1 MRVFIRELE
10 DGSIEEAPEIYK
22 NISNFNKAPSLMK
35 KFGFVERIKGY
46 KKSDGKIKYIEPEKW
61 GCHKTFY
68 TETVQPSSNYEWNSE
83 TESWQIK
90 LEIAKEGKLSEIREA
105 TNSYMKELKKNFS
118 DAEVQTWFR
127 QENGVKLLST
137 DINSEE
143 YDAKWVK
150 ALATARGITLE
161 EQMQRIAYA
170 SNLMNEYAYRL
181 VGYQQSLED
190 KINAATTVEEVQ
202 NIKFEITGGVNHE

>member
-10 DGSIEEAPEIYK
+10 DGSVEEAPEIYK
-22 NISNFNKAPSLMK
+22 NISNFNKSSQLMT

-46 KKSDGKIKYIEPEKW
+46 KKTDGTIKYIEPEKW

-68 TETVQPSSNYEWNSE
+68 TETVQPSTNHEWNSE

-90 LEIAKEGKLSEIREA
+90 LDFAKQEKLSEIREA
-105 TNSYMKELKKNFS
+105 SNSYMKELKKNFS

-127 QENGVKLLST
+127 QENGLKLLSA

-150 ALATARGITLE
+150 ALAATRGITVE
-161 EQMQRIAYA
+161 EQMQRISYS
-170 SNLMNEYAYRL
+170 SNVMNEYAYRL

-190 KINAATTVEEVQ
+190 RINAATTLEELQ
-202 NIKFEITGGVNHE
+202 EIRFDIQG

>member
-10 DGSIEEAPEIYK
+10 DGSVEEAPEIYK
-22 NISNFNKAPSLMK
+22 NISNFNKAPALMTK
-35 KFGFVERIKGY
+35 YGFVERIKGF

-68 TETVQPSSNYEWNSE
+68 TETVQPSTNHEWNSE

-90 LEIAKEGKLSEIREA
+90 LDFAKEEKLSEIREA

-127 QENGVKLLST
+127 QENGLKLLSV

-150 ALATARGITLE
+150 ALAATRGITVE
-161 EQMQRIAYA
+161 EQMQRISYA
-170 SNLMNEYAYRL
+170 SNVMNEYAYRL

-190 KINAATTVEEVQ
+190 KINAATTLEELSE
-202 NIKFEITGGVNHE
+202 IKFKI

>member
-1 MRVFIRELE
+1 MRAFIRELE
-10 DGSIEEAPEIYK
+10 DGSVEEAPEIYK

-46 KKSDGKIKYIEPEKW
+46 KKSDGTIKYIEPEKW
-61 GCHKTFY
+61 GYHKTFY
-68 TETVQPSSNYEWNSE
+68 TETVQPSTNYEWNSE
-83 TESWQIK
+83 TENWQIK
-90 LEIAKEGKLSEIREA
+90 LEFAKEEKLSEIREA
-105 TNSYMKELKKNFS
+105 TNAYMRELKKNFS

-127 QENGVKLLST
+127 QENGLKLLSA

-150 ALATARGITLE
+150 ALAATRGITVE
-161 EQMQRIAYA
+161 EQMQRISYS
-170 SNLMNEYAYRL
+170 SNVMNEYAYRL

-190 KINAATTVEEVQ
+190 KINAATTLEELS
-202 NIKFEITGGVNHE
+202 EINFKI

>member
-1 MRVFIRELE
+1 MRVYIRELE
-10 DGSIEEAPEIYK
+10 DGSVEEAPEIYK
-22 NISNFNKAPSLMK
+22 NISNFNKSSALMT

-46 KKSDGKIKYIEPEKW
+46 KKSDGTIKYIEPEKW

-68 TETVQPSSNYEWNSE
+68 TETVKPSTNHEWNSE

-90 LEIAKEGKLSEIREA
+90 LEIAKQEKLLEIREA
-105 TNSYMKELKKNFS
+105 TNGYMKELKKNFS

-127 QENGVKLLST
+127 QENGLKLLSA

-150 ALATARGITLE
+150 ALAATHGITVE

-190 KINAATTVEEVQ
+190 KINAATSLEEIQ
-202 NIKFEITGGVNHE
+202 EIRFDIQG

>member
-1 MRVFIRELE
+1 MRAFIRELE
-10 DGSIEEAPEIYK
+10 DGSVEEAPEFYK

-46 KKSDGKIKYIEPEKW
+46 KKSDGTIKYIEPEKW
-61 GCHKTFY
+61 GYHKTFY
-68 TETVQPSSNYEWNSE
+68 TETVQPSTNHEWNSE
-83 TESWQIK
+83 TENWQIK
-90 LEIAKEGKLSEIREA
+90 LEFAKEEKLSEIREA
-105 TNSYMKELKKNFS
+105 TNAYMRELKKNFS

-127 QENGVKLLST
+127 QENGLKLLSA

-150 ALATARGITLE
+150 ALAATRGITVE
-161 EQMQRIAYA
+161 EQMQRISYS
-170 SNLMNEYAYRL
+170 SNVMNEYAYRL

-190 KINAATTVEEVQ
+190 KINAATTLEELSEINF
-202 NIKFEITGGVNHE
+202 NI

>member
-10 DGSIEEAPEIYK
+10 DGGVEEAPEIYK

-46 KKSDGKIKYIEPEKW
+46 KKSDGTIKYIEPEKW

-68 TETVQPSSNYEWNSE
+68 TETVQPSTNHEWNSE
-83 TESWQIK
+83 TENWQIK
-90 LEIAKEGKLSEIREA
+90 LEFAKKEKLSEIREA
-105 TNSYMKELKKNFS
+105 TNTYMKELKKNFS

-127 QENGVKLLST
+127 QENGLKLLSA

-150 ALATARGITLE
+150 ALAATRGITVE
-161 EQMQRIAYA
+161 EQMQRISYS
-170 SNLMNEYAYRL
+170 SNVMNEYAYRL

-190 KINAATTVEEVQ
+190 KINAANTLEELME
-202 NIKFEITGGVNHE
+202 IKFKI

>member
-1 MRVFIRELE
+1 MRVFIRELG
-10 DGSIEEAPEIYK
+10 DGSVEEAPEIYE
-22 NISNFNKAPSLMK
+22 NISNFNKAPALMTK
-35 KFGFVERIKGY
+35 YGFVERIKGF

-68 TETVQPSSNYEWNSE
+68 TETVQPSENYEWNSD

-90 LEIAKEGKLSEIREA
+90 LEIAKEEKLSEIREA

-127 QENGVKLLST
+127 QENGLKLLSA

-150 ALATARGITLE
+150 ALAATRGITVE

-190 KINAATTVEEVQ
+190 KTSAATTLEELSE
-202 NIKFEITGGVNHE
+202 IKFEIK

>member
-10 DGSIEEAPEIYK
+10 DGSVEEAPEIYK

-46 KKSDGKIKYIEPEKW
+46 KNSDGKIKYIEPEKW

-68 TETVQPSSNYEWNSE
+68 TETVQPSSNHEWNSE
-83 TESWQIK
+83 TESWQLK

-127 QENGVKLLST
+127 QENGVKLLSA

-170 SNLMNEYAYRL
+170 SNVMNEYAYRL
-181 VGYQQSLED
+181 VGYQQNLED
-190 KINAATTVEEVQ
+190 RINAATTLEEVEII
-202 NIKFEITGGVNHE
+202 NFEL

>member
-10 DGSIEEAPEIYK
+10 DGSVEEAPEIYK

-90 LEIAKEGKLSEIREA
+90 LDIAKEGKLSEIREA

-127 QENGVKLLST
+127 QENGVKLLSA

-170 SNLMNEYAYRL
+170 SNIMNEYAYRL
-181 VGYQQSLED
+181 VGYQQNLED
-190 KINAATTVEEVQ
+190 RINAATTLEEVEI
-202 NIKFEITGGVNHE
+202 IKFEL

>member
-10 DGSIEEAPEIYK
+10 DGSVEEAPEIYK

-68 TETVQPSSNYEWNSE
+68 TETVQPSSNHEWNSE

-105 TNSYMKELKKNFS
+105 SNSYMKELKKNFS

-127 QENGVKLLST
+127 QENGVKLLSA

-170 SNLMNEYAYRL
+170 SNVMNEYAYRL
-181 VGYQQSLED
+181 VGYQQNLED
-190 KINAATTVEEVQ
+190 RINAATTLEEVEII
-202 NIKFEITGGVNHE
+202 NFEL

>member
-10 DGSIEEAPEIYK
+10 DGSIEEAPEIYE
-22 NISNFNKAPSLMK
+22 NISNFNKAPALMTK
-35 KFGFVERIKGY
+35 YGFVERIKGF

-68 TETVQPSSNYEWNSE
+68 TETVQPSTNHEWNSE

-90 LEIAKEGKLSEIREA
+90 LEVAKEEKLSEIREA
-105 TNSYMKELKKNFS
+105 SNSYIKELKKNFS

-127 QENGVKLLST
+127 QENGLKLLSA

-150 ALATARGITLE
+150 ALAATRGITVE

-170 SNLMNEYAYRL
+170 SNVMNEYAYRL
-181 VGYQQSLED
+181 VGYQQNLED
-190 KINAATTVEEVQ
+190 RINAATTVEEVEI
-202 NIKFEITGGVNHE
+202 IKFEL

>member
-10 DGSIEEAPEIYK
+10 DGSIEEAPEIYE
-22 NISNFNKAPSLMK
+22 NISNFNKAPALMTK
-35 KFGFVERIKGY
+35 YGFVERIKGF

-68 TETVQPSSNYEWNSE
+68 TETVQPSTNHEWNSE

-90 LEIAKEGKLSEIREA
+90 LEFAKQEKLSEIREA

-127 QENGVKLLST
+127 QENGLKLLSA

-150 ALATARGITLE
+150 ALAATRGVTVE
-161 EQMQRIAYA
+161 EQMQRISYS
-170 SNLMNEYAYRL
+170 SNVMNEYAYRL
-181 VGYQQSLED
+181 VGYQQNLED
-190 KINAATTVEEVQ
+190 KINAATTLEELSE
-202 NIKFEITGGVNHE
+202 IKFEIK

>member
-22 NISNFNKAPSLMK
+22 NISNFNKAPALMT
-35 KFGFVERIKGY
+35 KFGFVERIKGF

-68 TETVQPSSNYEWNSE
+68 TESVQPSTNHEWNSE

-90 LEIAKEGKLSEIREA
+90 LEFAKGEKLLEIREA

-127 QENGVKLLST
+127 QENGLKLLSD

-150 ALATARGITLE
+150 ALAATRGITVE
-161 EQMQRIAYA
+161 EQMQRISYA

-190 KINAATTVEEVQ
+190 RINAATTVDEVQ
-202 NIKFEITGGVNHE
+202 NIKFEIL

>member
-10 DGSIEEAPEIYK
+10 DGSVEEAPEIYK

-68 TETVQPSSNYEWNSE
+68 TETVQPSSNHEWNSE
-83 TESWQIK
+83 TESWQLK

-127 QENGVKLLST
+127 QENGVKLLSA

-170 SNLMNEYAYRL
+170 SNVMNEYAYRL
-181 VGYQQSLED
+181 VGYQQNLED
-190 KINAATTVEEVQ
+190 RINAATTLEEVEII
-202 NIKFEITGGVNHE
+202 NFEL